1 MMHAAHAS
9 GKMKLF
15 AMPMG
20 AGGHIAGWRH
30 ATARPGQIHEIEYWQ
45 EIARIAE
52 RGKFDA
58 LFLADSQGFRPVVG
72 RDAFSRLDNMRMDP
86 ITLHAAL
93 AVSTT
98 RLGLIG
104 TLSTSYNEPYSAARR
119 LATLDHISKGR
130 AGWNVVT
137 STSENEAHNF
147 GRETHYG
154 HAERYER
161 AAEFIEVVKGLWDSW
176 DDDAFVVDQKTGRYF
191 NPDKVHGLYHQGKHF
206 RVAGPMTMGRP
217 PQGHP
222 VIVQAGA
229 SEQGLELAA
238 ATAEAVFTSHPL
250 LESAQ
255 QFYRDLKGRV
265 AAKGRPVDSLKILT
279 AIQPI
284 VAGSEAEAN
293 AIADELTQLIHE
305 DVAISLL
312 QMSLGGFD
320 FSGYDLNGPLPDIPP
335 SKASQG
341 TQKRIVDLAR
351 KENLSIL
358 QVARHVAAGRTSK
371 MVNGT
376 PEQIADTLEEWF
388 RAGAADGFV
397 IAAPIL
403 PDMLA
408 RFVDQV
414 VPILQERGL
423 FREEYEG
430 ATLRENLGLDRPVSR
445 YVLNPELHQEPE
457 IWKNIF

>member
-1 MMHAAHAS
+1 MHAANQPPT
-9 GKMKLF
+9 MKLF

-30 ATARPGQIHEIEYWQ
+30 AAAKPGLIHEIEYWQ
-45 EIARIAE
+45 EIARTAE

-86 ITLHAAL
+86 ITLHGAL
-93 AVSTT
+93 AVSTS

-147 GRETHYG
+147 GRDAHFG

-161 AAEFIEVVKGLWDSW
+161 AGEFIEVVKGLWDSW
-176 DDDAFVVDQKTGRYF
+176 DDDAFVIDPESGRYF

-217 PQGHP
+217 PQGYP

-229 SEQGLELAA
+229 SEAGLELAA
-238 ATAEAVFTSHPL
+238 ATAEAVFTSHPM

-255 QFYRDLKGRV
+255 QFYKDLKARV
-265 AAKGRPVDSLKILT
+265 VAKGRRADSLKILT

-284 VAGSEAEAN
+284 VADSEAEAN
-293 AIADELTQLIHE
+293 AISEELTALIHE

-320 FSGYDLNGPLPDIPP
+320 FSGHDLDGPLPDLPP

-351 KENLSIL
+351 KENLSII
-358 QVARHVAAGRTSK
+358 QVARQVAAGRTSK

-376 PEQIADTLEEWF
+376 PVQIADTLEQWF
-388 RAGAADGFV
+388 KAGAADGFV

-403 PDMLA
+403 PEMLA

-423 FREEYEG
+423 FRADYTG
-430 ATLRENLGLDRPVSR
+430 ATLREHLELERPPSR
-445 YVLNPELHQEPE
+445 YALNPDLHQEPE